1 MHDIPP
7 SIRWLSSRLERPRG
21 IISTTINAVK
31 RDTEALR
38 NAQVQETGRAEERH
52 TEAMEGQKQLK
63 IAAYRAALE
72 EYTRDRVPL
81 DWASA
86 GVKFAADSLL
96 EGDGFEL
103 PVPREMT
110 TIFGPRCVR

>member
-81 DWASA
+81 DWARSTGSQ
-86 GVKFAADSLL
+86 GVALMLIAERLD
-96 EGDGFEL
+96 DATRARTA
-103 PVPREMT
+103 VQ
-110 TIFGPRCVR
+110 